1 MLDDKAQAQ
10 QTLDDMW
17 AEHVI
22 PFRLMAHELE
32 RGEPGCYTV
41 HFRDVRVPSLFV
53 YWDPQKGS
61 FQSALRAVVKNTV
74 GRRSPDRGGWSNLQL
89 Q

>member
-1 MLDDKAQAQ
+1 MLDDKVHAQ
-10 QTLDDMW
+10 QTLDEMW

-22 PFRLMAHELE
+22 PFRLTAYELE

-41 HFRDVRVPSLFV
+41 HFRDVRISSLFI

-61 FQSALRAVVKNTV
+61 FESALRAVVKNTV
-74 GRRSPDRGGWSNLQL
+74 GRRSRAKGGWPDVRLH
-89 Q
+89 